1 MKNFIKY
8 FLISFIT
15 VVSVSII
22 YDLIRYSTI
31 GWVDLFVKSI
41 IISIIIGV
49 FESDRRYVK

>member
-41 IISIIIGV
+41 IIGV

>member
-31 GWVDLFVKSI
+31 GWFDVLVKSI
-41 IISIIIGV
+41 IISTIIGV